1 MGISIL
7 SGCFTT
13 FGSGAF
19 LFGGEIILF
28 YKFAVIITMTVAISY
43 IVAIFLFGSIMH
55 TFGP

>member
-13 FGSGAF
+13 LGSGAF
-19 LFGGEIILF
+19 LFGGELILF
-28 YKFAVIITMTVAISY
+28 YKFAVIITMTVVISY